1 MLKMKIDWK
10 TIFQKKPKKIKDDFL
25 VCLITGSQGSGK
37 SYFAIY
43 HNENIDKDKTIYT
56 NMKSYKSKNHK
67 IIYFDTIEE
76 IYDNDDT
83 NCIFIIDELSKKY
96 TKDSRQD
103 KLFYSWL
110 QQSRKHNRYVY
121 LITQEYIQV
130 PTWLRGVAD
139 KVYTTTKMPFNLCKT
154 SLGYPI
160 LDKETM
166 EWGINTIGF
175 VIYKRT
181 KAITD
186 LYNTFEFVNEL

>member
-1 MLKMKIDWK
+1 MLKMKIDFK
-10 TIFQKKPKKIKDDFL
+10 SFFKKKPSKIKDDFL
-25 VCLITGSQGSGK
+25 VALITGTQGSGK

-43 HNENIDKDKTIYT
+43 HNELIDYDKTIYT
-56 NMKSYKSKNHK
+56 NIKSYKSENHK
-67 IIYFDTIEE
+67 VIYFDRIDE
-76 IYDNDDT
+76 IYDNNDT

-96 TKDSRQD
+96 TKDSKQD
-103 KLFYSWL
+103 KHFYSWL

-139 KVYTTTKMPFNLCKT
+139 KVYTTTKLPFGLCKT
-154 SLGYPI
+154 SLGFPV

-181 KAITD
+181 KKITD

>member
-1 MLKMKIDWK
+1 MLKMKIDYK
-10 TIFQKKPKKIKDDFL
+10 SFFRKKPSKIKDDFM
-25 VCLITGSQGSGK
+25 VALITGTQGSGK

-43 HNENIDKDKTIYT
+43 HNENIDFDKTIYT
-56 NMKSYKSKNHK
+56 NIKSYKSENHK
-67 IIYFDTIEE
+67 IVYFDRIDE
-76 IYDNDDT
+76 IFDNNDS

-96 TKDSRQD
+96 TKDSKQD
-103 KLFYSWL
+103 KQFYSWL

-139 KVYTTTKMPFNLCKT
+139 KVYTTTKLPFGLCKT
-154 SLGYPI
+154 SLGFPV
-160 LDKETM
+160 LDKDTM

-181 KAITD
+181 KNVTD

>member
-1 MLKMKIDWK
+1 MLKIKIDFK
-10 TIFQKKPKKIKDDFL
+10 SLIKKKPKKINDDFL
-25 VCLITGSQGSGK
+25 VALITGTQGSGK

-43 HNENIDKDKTIYT
+43 HNENEDNQKIIYT
-56 NMKSYKSKNHK
+56 NIKSYKSLKHNVK
-67 IIYFDTIEE
+67 YFDRIEE
-76 IYDNDDT
+76 LYDNDEL

-96 TKDSRQD
+96 TKDSKQD
-103 KLFYSWL
+103 KAFYSWL

-139 KVYTTTKMPFNLCKT
+139 KVYTTTRLPFGLFKT
-154 SLGYPI
+154 SLGFPV
-160 LDKETM
+160 LDKDTM
-166 EWGINTIGF
+166 EWGIDIIGF
-175 VIYKRT
+175 VIYKRN